1 MTGNSTERRVVVTG
15 LGVVSALGLD
25 ADTFWNN
32 IIAGRCGIDKITAF
46 DVSKYDCQ
54 IAAEVKNFDPAPAF
68 PSPKEIRRTDRFAQF
83 GVCAGYQALQ
93 DAGLDLDKLDRD
105 ETGVFIGSGI
115 GGLYTVEEQHKILLS
130 KGPGRL
136 SPFLIPM
143 LILNMASGLFSMFY
157 KLRGPNLATCS
168 ACATSTHAIGEA
180 WRTIKMGDAKVM
192 FAGGTEATIVPM
204 GIGGFCAMKAMS
216 TRNDDPQRSSRPFD
230 AERDGF
236 VMGEGAGVIV
246 MEELEHAK
254 ARGARIYC
262 EMIGYGNTADANH
275 MTAPAPEGE
284 GAARCMKMA
293 VRSAGLRP
301 EDVSYINAHGT
312 STPQGD
318 VCETQAIKTVFR
330 DYARKL
336 AVSSTKGATGHMLGA
351 AGAVEMAV
359 CAKAIQTNLIPP
371 TINYEQPDPDCDLDY
386 VPNSA
391 REMAVTAALNNFF
404 GFGGH
409 HPTMVAKKFVR
420 YCGVSA
426 INIHLP
432 QLIFGGGLGGATTR
446 SRKGCFRK
454 ERRSLER

>member
-1 MTGNSTERRVVVTG
+1 MISNSTERRVVVTG

-25 ADTFWNN
+25 IDTFWNN
-32 IIAGRCGIDKITAF
+32 LIAGRCGIDKITAF

-83 GVCAGYQALQ
+83 GVYAGYEALK
-93 DAGLDLDKLDRD
+93 DAGLDLDRLDRD

-168 ACATSTHAIGEA
+168 ARATSTHAIGEA

-204 GIGGFCAMKAMS
+204 GIGGFCAMRAMS

-236 VMGEGAGVIV
+236 VMGEGAGVIA
-246 MEELEHAK
+246 MEDLEHAR

-284 GAARCMKMA
+284 GAARCMKA
-293 VRSAGLRP
+293 ALRSAGLRP
-301 EDVSYINAHGT
+301 EDISYINAHGT

-318 VCETQAIKTVFR
+318 ICETQAIKTVFGAH
-330 DYARKL
+330 ARRI

-351 AGAVEMAV
+351 SGAVEMAI
-359 CAKAIQTNLIPP
+359 CAKAIQTNVVPP
-371 TINYEQPDPDCDLDY
+371 TINYEQPDPECDLDY
-386 VPNSA
+386 VPNTA
-391 REMAVTAALNNFF
+391 REMIVSAVLNNSF

-409 HPTMVAKKFVR
+409 NATMVAKKFV
-420 YCGVSA
+420 A
-426 INIHLP
+426 
-432 QLIFGGGLGGATTR
+432 
-446 SRKGCFRK
+446 
-454 ERRSLER
+454 

>member
-1 MTGNSTERRVVVTG
+1 MIGNSTERRVVVTG

-25 ADTFWNN
+25 IDTFWNN
-32 IIAGRCGIDKITAF
+32 LIAGRCGIDKITAF

-83 GVCAGYQALQ
+83 GVYAGYQALK

-204 GIGGFCAMKAMS
+204 GIGGFCAMKALS
-216 TRNDDPQRSSRPFD
+216 TRNDDPQRASRPFD

-246 MEELEHAK
+246 MEDLEHAR

-284 GAARCMKMA
+284 GAARCMKA
-293 VRSAGLRP
+293 ALRSAGLRP
-301 EDVSYINAHGT
+301 GDISYINAHGT

-318 VCETQAIKTVFR
+318 ICETQAIETVFGAH
-330 DYARKL
+330 ARRI

-351 AGAVEMAV
+351 SGAVEMAI
-359 CAKAIQTNLIPP
+359 CAKAIQTNVVPP
-371 TINYEQPDPDCDLDY
+371 TINYEHPDPECDLDY
-386 VPNSA
+386 VPNTA
-391 REMAVTAALNNFF
+391 REMTVSAVLNNSF

-409 HPTMVAKKFVR
+409 NASMVAKKFV
-420 YCGVSA
+420 A
-426 INIHLP
+426 
-432 QLIFGGGLGGATTR
+432 
-446 SRKGCFRK
+446 
-454 ERRSLER
+454 